1 MEEPCLLMAP
11 SLLGLPT
18 FLHATLG
25 LSRTQLPGKICS
37 QIHLFF
43 TKLPHPPLP
52 PLKKK
57 DAVKVHF
64 LEFMVDFLCLPLLPN
79 LNTQQ

>member
-18 FLHATLG
+18 FLYATLG

-43 TKLPHPPLP
+43 TKLPPLL
-52 PLKKK
+52 LKKEKK
-57 DAVKVHF
+57 DAGEVHF